1 MLKQTVAALMVAS
14 ASIVG
19 AASAAEAQTIKVLV
33 LQEDWD
39 KTSLRR
45 NNRIQRAVL
54 NTWQQT
60 LHAPAYQNMIK
71 RYGIAGMDVYDET
84 GVGLDFYGPDRSRRS
99 DEELIRFSEQ
109 VSNPTID
116 VVVLYTLYA
125 KAVADPYTH
134 VKKLLMSM
142 SYRALDVKS
151 KRFFGGDNIDIDRD
165 GIPLLGCATQLKHVG
180 PDAHCVKEFVSTYGE
195 RLARDAGN
203 ALSLRLA
210 ALIGQQ
216 YGHSDPNYAPDDN
229 SKIGDADGY
238 QPDGGVD
245 TGGQDYA
252 SVGHGGALKGCPN
265 IPVTFII
272 TYEGFS
278 QRQMTFVENNM
289 SQWRCALDLDAV
301 GQSFAN
307 ASYEYKTKANIGQT
321 MRNIRLML
329 ELAGVTAEV
338 KNQSGNEILVRAFGV
353 RYN

>member
-14 ASIVG
+14 AGLVG
-19 AASAAEAQTIKVLV
+19 AAGAAEAQTIKVLV

-60 LHAPAYQNMIK
+60 LHAPAYQGMLK

-84 GVGLDFYGPDRSRRS
+84 GVGLDFYGADRSRRS

-109 VSNPTID
+109 VRNPTID

-125 KAVADPYTH
+125 KAVKDPYTH
-134 VKKLLMSM
+134 VSKLLMSM
-142 SYRALDVKS
+142 SYRAIDVKS

-165 GIPLLGCATQLKHVG
+165 GIPLLGCATALKHVG
-180 PDAHCVKEFVSTYGE
+180 PDEHCVKEFVSTYGE

-210 ALIGQQ
+210 GLIGQH
-216 YGHSDPNYAPDDN
+216 YGQADPNYDPNDN

-238 QPDGGVD
+238 APDGAD
-245 TGGQDYA
+245 TGGQDHA
-252 SVGHGGALKGCPN
+252 AIGHGNVRGCPN
-265 IPVTFII
+265 IPTTFIV

-278 QRQMTFVENNM
+278 QKQMTFIENNM

-301 GQSFAN
+301 GASFAN

-321 MRNIRLML
+321 MRNIRLMM

-338 KNQSGNEILVRAFGV
+338 RNQSQNEIVVRAFGV